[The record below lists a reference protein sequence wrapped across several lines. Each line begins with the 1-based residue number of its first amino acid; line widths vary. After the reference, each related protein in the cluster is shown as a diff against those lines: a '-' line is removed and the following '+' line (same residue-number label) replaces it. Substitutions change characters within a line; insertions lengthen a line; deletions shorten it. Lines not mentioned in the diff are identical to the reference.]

1 MPCWA
6 HPGPGALGT
15 FAALGTEATAASRE
29 HTPGGA
35 HPHGG
40 VSIAPPAPS
49 GSGDLLSRETR
60 VEERGRPRAQGQTDR
75 GLWGR
80 AAQAGTR
87 EAAQGPVREG
97 SPLAPTG
104 QGPEGP
110 LTPGLLPEGLPS
122 RAVTSVGAAGAGA
135 MGTGAMGAAACSDA
149 FAADPNP
156 QTSCAERP

>member
-97 SPLAPTG
+97 SPLGAD
-104 QGPEGP
+104 GPGP
-110 LTPGLLPEGLPS
+110 RGPPHSRPLAGGPPIPRGDLGGSSGRRGNGDRGNGCGGLLRRL
-122 RAVTSVGAAGAGA
+122 
-135 MGTGAMGAAACSDA
+135 C
-149 FAADPNP
+149 
-156 QTSCAERP
+156 C